1 MSSIDTNQ
9 NHEDKTEPIFL
20 EWENCIKTL
29 AYFKLAYLVESA
41 LEIQRHYSTDT
52 ELSCLRQ
59 LAASELW
66 DLIEKSLNLPSDF
79 ELKARRAIESRIKR
93 FKRASQ
99 KESQFIEDLKV
110 LYDGMQLPSDELESQ
125 EMKEILDDALQG
137 LSHEQINTL
146 ALLHGLGDCDSKKIA
161 EVAALENVNPQ
172 TIRYRERKAYS
183 LLRQNKEIRSLLVS

>member
-1 MSSIDTNQ
+1 MSSIDLNQ
-9 NHEDKTEPIFL
+9 NHEDETEPMFS
-20 EWENCIKTL
+20 EWETCIKKL
-29 AYFKLAYLVESA
+29 AYFKLVHLVESA
-41 LEIQRHYSTDT
+41 LEVQRHHSSAA
-52 ELSCLRQ
+52 ELSHLRQ

-99 KESQFIEDLKV
+99 KESRLRETLKV
-110 LYDGMQLPSDELESQ
+110 IHDGVQLPNDELENQ
-125 EMKEILDDALQG
+125 EMQEIFDDALQG
-137 LSHEQINTL
+137 LSHEQLKTL

-161 EVAALENVNPQ
+161 EVAALEKVSTQ

-183 LLRQNKEIRSLLVS
+183 LLRQNKEIRSLVS